1 MLHYISDSYAKYRSR
16 GGGVAVVD
24 LRIPTNH
31 NRIALVSASV
41 PKTFYLID
49 TTCNT
54 FRMSFSGHGTLTFTL
69 PIGTYPVSVLV
80 TNLNT
85 CSSTT
90 LVTMASLG
98 TWAYDATKSVLVFT
112 PVVAFVDIRFYSRL
126 GRIMGWDF
134 STSSTSYYSLGYHL
148 STSSTSETCVNLTV
162 SNALWLACDLAR
174 DPSQSTFTNVISSMY
189 INDRPA
195 QAYLV
200 YQNPQPESTAKI
212 LNTFES
218 DTLNDITP
226 QSRNVSA
233 TFKFLY
239 DDGTVA
245 DFNGVHW
252 DIVVRT
258 WREEPGYELF
268 RRFVNMQIEWIRE
281 QRITMAAKNSV

>member
-1 MLHYISDSYAKYRSR
+1 
-16 GGGVAVVD
+16 
-24 LRIPTNH
+24 
-31 NRIALVSASV
+31 
-41 PKTFYLID
+41 
-49 TTCNT
+49 
-54 FRMSFSGHGTLTFTL
+54 
-69 PIGTYPVSVLV
+69 
-80 TNLNT
+80 
-85 CSSTT
+85 
-90 LVTMASLG
+90 
-98 TWAYDATKSVLVFT
+98 
-112 PVVAFVDIRFYSRL
+112 
-126 GRIMGWDF
+126 
-134 STSSTSYYSLGYHL
+134 
-148 STSSTSETCVNLTV
+148 
-162 SNALWLACDLAR
+162 
-174 DPSQSTFTNVISSMY
+174 MY